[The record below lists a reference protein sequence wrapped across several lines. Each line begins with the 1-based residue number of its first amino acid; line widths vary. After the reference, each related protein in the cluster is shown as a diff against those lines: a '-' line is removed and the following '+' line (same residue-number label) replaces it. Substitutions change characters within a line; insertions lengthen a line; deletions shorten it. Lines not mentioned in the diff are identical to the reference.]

1 MCLTDCSTFLI
12 LHECVL
18 YRCDGEYI
26 IFLFQLGHT
35 PGELKVDARP
45 YHARYGYIKGMGY
58 DEVAY
63 ATQSASS
70 AIIKLSHLSIRC
82 DILRE
87 NNFHAEERLYIAFD
101 KKNVEELVSYFK
113 IGKSSF
119 ESPKCLL
126 VNFLLK
132 FSYFKSL
139 QESVDNMEDD
149 GIERI
154 IPIDSS
160 FKPTMSLDCNLL
172 ELFRKFCSPDQLQAL
187 KTIASTPVSG
197 PPTLIAGPFGTG
209 KTRVLAV
216 AAHYYVHESVQKSKR
231 VGILVCAQ
239 QQTSA
244 DAFFEMYTNLTFEKE
259 PVTVIRV
266 IPKYSWQ
273 PNNRFV
279 KSVEEFKKE
288 MERNSHRNLQRY
300 VIVTT
305 CLTAK
310 HIADVLPSWFFT
322 HIFLDEGAQMRE
334 PEAVA
339 PLCMASS
346 DTKLVIAGDKY
357 QVKME
362 MLTCTLVFKF

>member
-1 MCLTDCSTFLI
+1 MLC
-12 LHECVL
+12 
-18 YRCDGEYI
+18 RCDGEYI
-26 IFLFQLGHT
+26 IFLCQLGQT
-35 PGELKVDARP
+35 PGELKVDAKP
-45 YHARYGYIKGMGY
+45 GYHARYGYIKGMGC

-63 ATQSASS
+63 ATQSASC
-70 AIIKLSHLSIRC
+70 AIIKLGNRSTKC

-87 NNFHAEERLYIAFD
+87 NNYHAEERLYIAFEKENVD
-101 KKNVEELVSYFK
+101 KITSYFK
-113 IGKSSF
+113 IDKNSF
-119 ESPKCLL
+119 ESLNCLL

-139 QESVDNMEDD
+139 QESIDNMEDD
-149 GIERI
+149 GIARI
-154 IPIDSS
+154 IPKHSS
-160 FKPTMSLDCNLL
+160 FKPTMPLDHTLL
-172 ELFRKFCSPDQLQAL
+172 EPYIKYCSPDQLQAL

-216 AAHYYVHESVQKSKR
+216 AAHYFVHESVQKSKR

-244 DAFFEMYTNLTFEKE
+244 DAFFEMYSNLTLEKE
-259 PVTVIRV
+259 PVTVTRV
-266 IPKYSWQ
+266 VPRYVWR
-273 PNNRFV
+273 PNNRCV

-310 HIADVLPSWFFT
+310 QIANIIPSWFFT

-339 PLCMASS
+339 PLCMASP

-357 QVKME
+357 QVTTE
-362 MLTCTLVFKF
+362 ICSHVYIYIYIQV